1 MLKKKWGVS
10 MLQGLLMIILSIVI
24 FNNPGAVLET
34 ISLWL
39 GIIVLLVGLAGLAS
53 YFTDKASK
61 ENSNLL
67 WSLVITVIGIF
78 MVTKI
83 VFTQMAITVMFGLI
97 VTAVGFMLIMDSINI
112 RKDWSKWWI
121 LAISGII
128 IIVMG
133 ITSIFSLSSGAENIS
148 ALIGVSVLMSG
159 IGLIVLSILK
169 KSLVNLVKGN
179 FN

>member
-1 MLKKKWGVS
+1 MLKKKWWVS

-39 GIIVLLVGLAGLAS
+39 GIIVLLVGIAGSMS
-53 YFTDKASK
+53 YFADKTSK
-61 ENSNLL
+61 EYANLL

-78 MVTKI
+78 MITKI
-83 VFTQMAITVMFGLI
+83 VYTQVAITVMFGLI
-97 VTAVGFMLIMDSINI
+97 VTAVGFILLIDSINI

-121 LAISGII
+121 LSFSGVI

-133 ITSIFSLSSGAENIS
+133 ITSIFSLSSGAKNIS
-148 ALIGVSVLMSG
+148 ALIGVSILMSG
-159 IGLIVLSILK
+159 IGLIVLSVLK
-169 KSLVNLVKGN
+169 KSLVNLVKEE
-179 FN
+179 F